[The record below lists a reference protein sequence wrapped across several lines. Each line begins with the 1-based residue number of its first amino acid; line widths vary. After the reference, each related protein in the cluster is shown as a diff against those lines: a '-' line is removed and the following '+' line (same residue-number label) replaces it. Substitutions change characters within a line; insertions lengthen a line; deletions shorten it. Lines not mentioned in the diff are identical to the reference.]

1 MDSGVK
7 TFINGVEYDYPGMFC
22 DDPVDYDNC
31 ASNIV
36 LGGCVAPFCNHDCI
50 EGTCVDTG
58 TLKGAT
64 DLNADDGTY
73 PDGFYCDCRAVG
85 KYGVDRGAGKLKIEK
100 QFKLEFLILK
110 KVIMAEKSKNVKI

>member
-1 MDSGVK
+1 MDSGVVSY
-7 TFINGVEYDYPGMFC
+7 INGVEYDYPGMFC

-31 ASNIV
+31 ASNTV

-73 PDGFYCDCRAVG
+73 PDGFYCNCRAVG
-85 KYGVDRGAGKLKIEK
+85 KYGVDRGAGTLKIEK
-100 QFKLEFLILK
+100 NWNK
-110 KVIMAEKSKNVKI
+110 KVSESLSILLNSELI